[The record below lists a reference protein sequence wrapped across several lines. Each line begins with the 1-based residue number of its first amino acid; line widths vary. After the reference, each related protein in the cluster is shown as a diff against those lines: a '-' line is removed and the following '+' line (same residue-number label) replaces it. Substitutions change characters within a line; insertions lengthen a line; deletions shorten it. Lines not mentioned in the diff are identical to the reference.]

1 MSLRQHKDTIV
12 AAATP
17 SGKSALALVRISGD
31 NAIAY
36 VARLLPDPAKLFAA
50 PGHTALYTDLISDT
64 DDITQR
70 KLDDVV
76 IVVFRAPHSF
86 TGEDLIE
93 ISSHGS
99 PVIVQQIVDHLLAK
113 GCRQA
118 LPGEFSQRAF
128 FNGKISLEQAEL
140 IDTKISAESLGELR
154 GSEKA
159 IQEKYQRIRALY
171 DALIAL
177 LAKINAQIDF
187 GESDDI
193 SFEDLGEDRQMA
205 IERIDGLINLAA
217 IRSANAAHL
226 SIALIGPPNVGKS
239 SLFNALLK
247 YERSIVSETPGTTR
261 DYLESFLPIEGF
273 RVKLIDTAGI
283 RKTGESIEAKGIEF
297 THKVSRD
304 ADILIYVTDPGTRE
318 LRPELADLVVH
329 SKSDLDGYAQGIAVS
344 STTGAG
350 LLNLHT
356 EISELVRSRT
366 AESTGISLSDSEAS
380 LLQSMR
386 ARLAAMDA
394 QPDLALAAEDLR
406 SVIDGAAQLLGTNI
420 SEDTLNHIF
429 LKMCIGK

>member
-1 MSLRQHKDTIV
+1 VSLRQHQDTIV

-17 SGKSALALVRISGD
+17 SGKSALALVRVSGND
-31 NAIAY
+31 AIKH
-36 VARLLPDPAKLFAA
+36 VAKLLPDPTKLLVA
-50 PGHTALYTDLISDT
+50 PGRTTIYTDLISDNDGII
-64 DDITQR
+64 DDA
-70 KLDDVV
+70 V

-93 ISSHGS
+93 ISAHGS
-99 PVIVQQIVDHLLAK
+99 PLIVQQIVDRLLSL

-128 FNGKISLEQAEL
+128 FAGKISLEEAEL
-140 IDTKISAESLGELR
+140 IDTKISAESIGELR
-154 GSEKA
+154 GSERA
-159 IQEKYQRIRALY
+159 IQEKYKRIRVLY
-171 DALIAL
+171 EALIAL

-193 SFEDLGEDRQMA
+193 SFDDLADDREGA

-283 RKTGESIEAKGIEF
+283 RQAGESIEAKGIEF
-297 THKVSRD
+297 THEISRK
-304 ADILIYVTDPGTRE
+304 ADILLYLTDPETRN
-318 LRPELADLVVH
+318 LQPEVADLVVH
-329 SKSDLDGYAQGIAVS
+329 NKSDLDGFSKGIAVS
-344 STTGAG
+344 ATTGAG

-356 EISELVRSRT
+356 RISGLVRSRT
-366 AESTGISLSDSEAS
+366 ADASGISLSDSEVS
-380 LLQSMR
+380 LLQ
-386 ARLAAMDA
+386 AMKSKMASVDTEA
-394 QPDLALAAEDLR
+394 DLTLAAEDLR
-406 SVIDGAAQLLGTNI
+406 VVIESASQLLGTNI
-420 SEDTLNHIF
+420 NEDTLNHIF